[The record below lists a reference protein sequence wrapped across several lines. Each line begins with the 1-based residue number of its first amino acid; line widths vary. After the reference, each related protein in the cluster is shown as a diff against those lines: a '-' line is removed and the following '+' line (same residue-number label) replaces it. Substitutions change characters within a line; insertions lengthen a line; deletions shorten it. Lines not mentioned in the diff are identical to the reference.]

1 MTRATCLGVEVDAAA
16 AAAAT
21 SIANAKTMQVGPTLI
36 IVRRRFEDGM
46 GVRVRREAWECD
58 SEAPQAGMIKV
69 ACSSWNPR
77 CPTPPRIPR
86 QERSARSTHAMVID
100 VRVLVPLG
108 GCRCLGLSSGRY
120 PSVDKTGST
129 AGWKRR
135 NRAVALCDCTSQ
147 GAVGAQRITIKAEY
161 PAELIIRL
169 SLSLSLSLSLAYDSH
184 GARRSSTSR
193 SLGSRQVLCLQLS

>member
-100 VRVLVPLG
+100 VMVLDALG
-108 GCRCLGLSSGRY
+108 GCRCLGLSGRY
-120 PSVDKTGST
+120 HPSVDKTGLACRLETPEQS
-129 AGWKRR
+129 RR
-135 NRAVALCDCTSQ
+135 TLRLHLARCGRCTENHDKSRVPSRTHHS
-147 GAVGAQRITIKAEY
+147 A
-161 PAELIIRL
+161 L
-169 SLSLSLSLSLAYDSH
+169 SLSLSLSLS
-184 GARRSSTSR
+184 R
-193 SLGSRQVLCLQLS
+193 V